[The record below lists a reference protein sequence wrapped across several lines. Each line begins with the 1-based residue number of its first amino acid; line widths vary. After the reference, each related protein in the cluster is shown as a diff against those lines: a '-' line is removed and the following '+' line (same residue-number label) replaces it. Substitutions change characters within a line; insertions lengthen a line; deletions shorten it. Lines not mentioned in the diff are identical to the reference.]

1 MKNFWLEDNL
11 TNVWVPIFKLRQK
24 GITLSLKN
32 FISNYEVRKA
42 EEMQKRLYTSESG
55 KAVITL

>member
-11 TNVWVPIFKLRQK
+11 ANVWVPIFKLRQK
-24 GITLSLKN
+24 GLNLSLKN
-32 FISNYEVRKA
+32 FMSNYEVRKA
-42 EEMQKRLYTSESG
+42 EELKKRLYTSESG